1 MNIIIQPLH
10 ITQDE
15 INREHD
21 FIARKYS
28 KWFLQLVKR
37 MEKQGY
43 YFESM
48 NIKGVYRFNYAGAT
62 FPLEFLTQKAIY
74 EYVKEIEV

>member
-1 MNIIIQPLH
+1 MEIIIQPLH
-10 ITQDE
+10 ITQDD
-15 INREHD
+15 ISREHD

-48 NIKGVYRFNYAGAT
+48 NIKGVYNFNYSGAT
-62 FPLEFLTQKAIY
+62 FPLTFKTQ
-74 EYVKEIEV
+74 KEIEQYIRGIE

>member
-43 YFESM
+43 YFESV
-48 NIKGVYRFNYAGAT
+48 NVKGIYNFNYIGAT
-62 FPLEFLTQKAIY
+62 FPLNFKTQKDILLWI
-74 EYVKEIEV
+74 KEIEQ

>member
-1 MNIIIQPLH
+1 MEIIIQPLH
-10 ITQDE
+10 ITQDD
-15 INREHD
+15 ISTEHD

-37 MEKQGY
+37 MEKQDY

-48 NIKGVYRFNYAGAT
+48 NIKGVYNFNYSGAT
-62 FPLEFLTQKAIY
+62 FPLTFKTQ
-74 EYVKEIEV
+74 KEIEQYIREIE

>member
-1 MNIIIQPLH
+1 MDIILQPLH
-10 ITQDE
+10 ITQDD
-15 INREHD
+15 INREHEH
-21 FIARKYS
+21 IKLKYS

-48 NIKGVYRFNYAGAT
+48 NIKGVYNFNYIGAA
-62 FPLEFLTQKAIY
+62 FPLAFKTQKEIAQYI
-74 EYVKEIEV
+74 KEIEV

>member
-1 MNIIIQPLH
+1 MDIILQPLP
-10 ITQDE
+10 ITQDD
-15 INREHD
+15 INREHEY
-21 FIARKYS
+21 IKRKYS

-48 NIKGVYRFNYAGAT
+48 NVKGIYKFNYTGAT
-62 FPLEFLTQKAIY
+62 FPLEFSTQKEIAQYI
-74 EYVKEIEV
+74 KEIE